1 MGACATEYRRP
12 CRPRLGPKVPGTGQ
26 GTLRTPPNRPM
37 RQCMRR
43 AELLQCSLTHDFHCV
58 DSVSRRDLA
67 GARAAVLEPRHAWP
81 RWMAAGW
88 TQPPCRSSVMDI
100 YLPPAASPLDA
111 PGYAQQGLHQL
122 AAASLRACPECWPR
136 GRTRPHAAAV
146 STTVRGPRDRLV
158 VFWHDRWV
166 RQHDAFADQGSGRA
180 GSRSRWPAQLSVAP
194 RRGTQP
200 PNMCPGNKLK

>member
-1 MGACATEYRRP
+1 
-12 CRPRLGPKVPGTGQ
+12 
-26 GTLRTPPNRPM
+26 
-37 RQCMRR
+37 
-43 AELLQCSLTHDFHCV
+43 
-58 DSVSRRDLA
+58 
-67 GARAAVLEPRHAWP
+67 
-81 RWMAAGW
+81 MAAGW

-200 PNMCPGNKLK
+200 PNMCPGNKLKSPNRHRQNLSMYERMAESRPLSWQLSGNVQFWEMYSLAQVLTPLSRKKWPVGPISRSRGVK